1 MNLNF
6 YVNFNYYTSVA
17 KSSRKEKQR
26 KERKEKMTTKT
37 FVIFLIGFFLN
48 QHALV
53 RSFLLPS
60 MKNHQSLYSM
70 ERQQRKVSPVR
81 KQHIVASV
89 ATSMKSDEVSQKIQ
103 ISANNIELTDSM
115 REYLNSKLTKVVGKF
130 EVSDVNRIEAHLSVV
145 TGPKAKHVHTCEVTC
160 FMKGNKQIIRSSEQ
174 TDYMYASIDLVSHAL
189 FRRLRKY
196 KERKSRKHDK
206 SIVEADNKLLE
217 EDVDFDIDESKLNL
231 TSKTTNQVESDFE
244 DPARLV
250 NMSLVKTKEFDME
263 AISVEDACVCLDY
276 IGHDFYVFRNL
287 ESNEINVVYK
297 RKEGGVGLIK
307 PTKN

>member
-1 MNLNF
+1 
-6 YVNFNYYTSVA
+6 
-17 KSSRKEKQR
+17 
-26 KERKEKMTTKT
+26 
-37 FVIFLIGFFLN
+37 
-48 QHALV
+48 
-53 RSFLLPS
+53 
-60 MKNHQSLYSM
+60 MKNHQSLSSM

-89 ATSMKSDEVSQKIQ
+89 GTSMKSDEVSQKIQ

-160 FMKGNKQIIRSSEQ
+160 FMRGNKQIIRSSEQ

-206 SIVEADNKLLE
+206 SIVEADQKLLDE
-217 EDVDFDIDESKLNL
+217 DIDFDVDDSKLNL
-231 TSKTTNQVESDFE
+231 TTDMSKGNLEGSDFE
-244 DPARLV
+244 DPARFV

-276 IGHDFYVFRNL
+276 IGHDFYVFRNT
-287 ESNEINVVYK
+287 ESDEINVVYK